1 VTYYPSENPS
11 AAQDQINIARTSG
24 EHKMII
30 RGLLPQTRY
39 ALVIRGSDV
48 AGNEA
53 TSDTQT
59 LTTATDTRPP
69 LISNLKIEGS
79 TTPLT
84 GETSSVV
91 AQLIVSWNTD
101 EPATS
106 QIEFGEGTGTTYSQ
120 KTQQDSNLTYNH
132 MVIVSSLTPSKVY
145 HLRALSKD
153 EVGNETSSIDT
164 VTITP
169 KATASAFDLVITNL
183 QEAFGFLGGI
193 K

>member
-1 VTYYPSENPS
+1 VTYYPAGNP
-11 AAQDQINIARTSG
+11 AGAQDQVNVARTSG

-39 ALVIRGSDV
+39 ALVVSGFDV

-79 TTPLT
+79 TMPLS
-84 GETSSVV
+84 GNSSEVT
-91 AQLIVSWNTD
+91 AQLVVSWNTD

-106 QIEFGEGTGTTYSQ
+106 QVEFGEGTGTTYSQ

-132 MVIVSSLTPSKVY
+132 MVIVSNLTPSKVY
-145 HLRALSKD
+145 HLRAISKD
-153 EVGNETSSIDT
+153 EANNETSSIDT